1 MGHKSL
7 KNCYISDDGV
17 FSSHAFNCDICV
29 GEVTQTKQMYE
40 SGMYISEICKL
51 IDQEYS
57 NKYESGNCGVPI
69 TEDFNINLKEIT
81 GNPP

>member
-1 MGHKSL
+1 
-7 KNCYISDDGV
+7 
-17 FSSHAFNCDICV
+17 
-29 GEVTQTKQMYE
+29 MYE

-69 TEDFNINLKEIT
+69 TEYFNINLKEIT
-81 GNPP
+81 GSPP